1 MVSNAVWRQDMREG
15 NVARK
20 TLDDRTSG
28 EGGWRV
34 TMPWIRDGC
43 ECDVTAGY
51 LQSIPVVL

>member
-28 EGGWRV
+28 EGEREGDDAMDSGR
-34 TMPWIRDGC
+34 
-43 ECDVTAGY
+43 
-51 LQSIPVVL
+51 L

>member
-1 MVSNAVWRQDMREG
+1 MREG